1 MYELSLPFVLN
12 LEVLLMVYFAI
23 FSAEV
28 LLGFDQFIVESK
40 PKALHET

>member
-1 MYELSLPFVLN
+1 
-12 LEVLLMVYFAI
+12 MVYFAI
-23 FSAEV
+23 SLAEA